1 MRNCIVLFFIL
12 LDANQTHMK
21 RYCLLLLSCIIMG
34 CGSKFK
40 DNSIVTESVVADSL
54 LPADCIPSN
63 FKTKSGTQVMYT
75 RVGDAVQLSW
85 GDETY
90 TRSYDSLFT
99 CEDSQF
105 GRWDFIPKF
114 LSETKH
120 SLVFK
125 NVLSTSS
132 GGNPA
137 PIDFSVIVFP
147 KNMKDSV
154 YEKELYIDKHDDYL
168 VYIAGWTADSLA
180 VLNIESKK
188 TQICRLSPDPL
199 PFAKSPTFIIKKTKV
214 TDKMFF
220 VEYEGL
226 DEKDS
231 VVVRKN
237 KFKLN
242 I

>member
-1 MRNCIVLFFIL
+1 
-12 LDANQTHMK
+12 MK

-34 CGSKFK
+34 CGSKIK
-40 DNSIVTESVVADSL
+40 DNSIVAESVVADSL
-54 LPADCIPSN
+54 LPADCIPAN

-75 RVGDAVQLSW
+75 ILGDAVQLSW

-90 TRSYDSLFT
+90 THSYDSLFT
-99 CEDSQF
+99 CEDSRY

-114 LSETKH
+114 LSETKNY
-120 SLVFK
+120 LVFEEL
-125 NVLSTSS
+125 LSTS
-132 GGNPA
+132 GGANPA

-147 KNMKDSV
+147 KNMNDSV
-154 YEKELYIDKHDDYL
+154 YEKELFIDKHDDYL
-168 VYIAGWTADSLA
+168 VYIACWTADSLA

-199 PFAKSPTFIIKKTKV
+199 PFAKSPTFIIKRTTIKNKIF
-214 TDKMFF
+214 D

-237 KFKLN
+237 KFKLT

>member
-1 MRNCIVLFFIL
+1 
-12 LDANQTHMK
+12 
-21 RYCLLLLSCIIMG
+21 MG
-34 CGSKFK
+34 CGSKIK
-40 DNSIVTESVVADSL
+40 NNSIVAESAVNDSL
-54 LPADCIPSN
+54 LPADCIPAN
-63 FKTKSGTQVMYT
+63 FKTKSDTRVMYT
-75 RVGDAVQLSW
+75 ILGDAVQLSW

-99 CEDSQF
+99 CQNSRY

-120 SLVFK
+120 YLVFK
-125 NVLSTSS
+125 ELLSTS
-132 GGNPA
+132 GGANPA

-147 KNMKDSV
+147 KSMKDSV
-154 YEKELYIDKHDDYL
+154 YQKDMYIDQHGDYL
-168 VYIAGWTADSLA
+168 IYIANWTADSLA

-199 PFAKSPTFIIKKTKV
+199 PFAKSPTFIIKKTKIKGKIF
-214 TDKMFF
+214 D

-226 DEKDS
+226 DANDS
-231 VVVRKN
+231 VVIRKN
-237 KFKLN
+237 KFKLD